1 MRLSTSRNLFAVL
14 IAAGLLAG
22 CETDG
27 NDAGP
32 FAALCDAVAPGTD
45 GPAVSSADVAGHGDG
60 PEPPMTRRRAATEC
74 WMATEKGSAGANL
87 DKRAD
92 TVTKC
97 IDDKMKNVA
106 AAPKG

>member
-22 CETDG
+22 CETD
-27 NDAGP
+27 APGP
-32 FAALCDAVAPGTD
+32 LAALSS
-45 GPAVSSADVAGHGDG
+45 PAKPAEPAKP
-60 PEPPMTRRRAATEC
+60 PEPPMTRRRAAEQC
-74 WMATEKGSAGANL
+74 WMSTEKGRGDANL

-92 TVTKC
+92 QVTKC

-106 AAPKG
+106 APKT

>member
-32 FAALCDAVAPGTD
+32 LAALSS
-45 GPAVSSADVAGHGDG
+45 PAKPAEPAKP
-60 PEPPMTRRRAATEC
+60 PEPPMTRRRAAEQC
-74 WMATEKGSAGANL
+74 WMSTEKGRGDANL

-92 TVTKC
+92 QVTKC

-106 AAPKG
+106 AAPKN